1 VRWGPIIGVGAV
13 SLAAFLLYRTLGD
26 YSFDQ
31 LTASVRQVPVTRLL
45 LALGFAGASYLCLG
59 LFDFFG
65 LRYAGRPLAWRQAA
79 LASFSALS
87 IGHNL
92 GFAALSS
99 GAVRYRFY
107 RRWGLSRE
115 EVARVIVFCGTTVGL
130 GLAALGGLTFL
141 LQTDLAD
148 TVTGL
153 SDGLVRLAGAGLLL
167 ACAGYVL
174 ASARVNRPLQLWQW
188 TFRLPDWRLGLA
200 QLVIGPVNFALVAAC
215 LHQAI
220 VATAEISYFV
230 SASAYVLANTAVLLA
245 HVPGGLGVIEAVVM
259 QVVSHADIIGG
270 LLVFRFC
277 YFLVPLVVGG
287 ATFGVSEIYFSRISR
302 HVGRTGL
309 ASKPAK
315 HMPGIEEEGAGQE
328 PGRTAVIE

>member
-1 VRWGPIIGVGAV
+1 MRWGPVIGIIAV

-26 YSFDQ
+26 YSYDQ
-31 LTASVRQVPVTRLL
+31 LIASVRQVPVPRLFA
-45 LALGFAGASYLCLG
+45 ALGFAGASYLCLG
-59 LFDFFG
+59 LFDYFG
-65 LRYAGRPLAWRQAA
+65 LHYAGNSLAWRQAA

-115 EVARVIVFCGTTVGL
+115 EVARVIVFCGATVGL
-130 GLAALGGLTFL
+130 GLAALGGITFL
-141 LQTDLAD
+141 VQTDLAD

-153 SDGLVRLAGAGLLL
+153 STGSIRAAGAALLL
-167 ACAGYVL
+167 ICAAYVMT
-174 ASARVNRPLQLWQW
+174 SALVKRPLQLWQW
-188 TFRLPDWRLGLA
+188 SFRLPDWRLALA
-200 QLVIGPVNFALVAAC
+200 QLIIGPVNFALVAAC
-215 LHQAI
+215 LHQSI
-220 VATAEISYFV
+220 VATAEVSYFV

-259 QVVSHADIIGG
+259 QVVSNADIIGG

-277 YFLVPLVVGG
+277 YFLVPLMIGG
-287 ATFGVSEIYFSRISR
+287 ATFGASELYFSRANRS
-302 HVGRTGL
+302 
-309 ASKPAK
+309 AN
-315 HMPGIEEEGAGQE
+315 
-328 PGRTAVIE
+328 